1 MIFPLSF
8 NILSAKSIRAYLL
21 RSAEILS
28 PVAQATVD
36 AYADV
41 VGSIIDTVERE
52 SLAIVTQ
59 NTHGAKSLDWK
70 VLGSIDGVTYVEV
83 QAEATLT
90 FGTVGTYTT
99 TMAVYRFYKVQ
110 VKSTGAGQASEAT
123 VNLIAK

>member
-1 MIFPLSF
+1 MIFPISF
-8 NILSAKSIRAYLL
+8 NILSAKAIRAYLL

-41 VGSIIDTVERE
+41 AGSIIDTVERE
-52 SLAIVTQ
+52 SLAIVTE
-59 NTHGAKSLDWK
+59 NTHASKSLDWK

-83 QAEATLT
+83 QAEATLA
-90 FGTVGTYTT
+90 FGAVGTYTT